1 MHYYAFL
8 SQVQQLF
15 VTKIL
20 LNQITSPLSLL
31 KNRINNIL
39 YFPIF
44 LLYNVLTISFF
55 WYAPSGELYIRIPIF
70 EKFQLDDSQKT
81 IFRLLDKLPL
91 AVTLKKS
98 ERKRKNLIRIGVDL
112 DYAYQWSRSR
122 KGGWA
127 IAKSP
132 ILNTTI
138 TVAKLTQRGYESLL
152 THYYKVSPHYQ
163 SSPLF
168 LIV

>member
-1 MHYYAFL
+1 MHL
-8 SQVQQLF
+8 LF
-15 VTKIL
+15 
-20 LNQITSPLSLL
+20 S
-31 KNRINNIL
+31 
-39 YFPIF
+39 YF
-44 LLYNVLTISFF
+44 LLVWCLILVIFQVWTKWRIIYSNSYLWKIS
-55 WYAPSGELYIRIPIF
+55 IRRF
-70 EKFQLDDSQKT
+70 SEEY
-81 IFRLLDKLPL
+81 FRLLDKLPL

-112 DYAYQWSRSR
+112 DYTYQWSRSR

-163 SSPLF
+163 SSPLV